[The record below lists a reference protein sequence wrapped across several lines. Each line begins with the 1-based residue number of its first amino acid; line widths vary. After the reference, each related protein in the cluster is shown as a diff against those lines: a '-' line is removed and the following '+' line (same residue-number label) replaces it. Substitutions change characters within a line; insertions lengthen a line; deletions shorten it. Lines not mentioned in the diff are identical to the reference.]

1 MKIRETLLY
10 SMTLAA
16 MTLSLSGCV
25 AVLLGGGA
33 VGGYAVAKDK
43 GSVGQYTDDSVITSK
58 VKSKFLADI
67 HLKSYNISVSTHQGI
82 VTLTGTVPT
91 KEMRADAIRTVQAT
105 KGVRAVNVTN
115 FKVVAN

>member
-1 MKIRETLLY
+1 MKIIKTLLL
-10 SMTLAA
+10 TLILPAVS
-16 MTLSLSGCV
+16 LLLSGCV

-43 GSVGQYTDDSVITSK
+43 GTVGQYTDDSVITSK

-67 HLKSYNISVSTHQGI
+67 HLKSYNISVSTNKGV

-91 KEMRADAIRTVQAT
+91 QEMREQAIRTVQT
-105 KGVRAVNVTN
+105 TYGVRAVNVTN
-115 FKVVAN
+115 FKVTAN